1 MKLPKLK
8 APTGAKKGLLGKK
21 APATTDAT
29 STDTAPAAPKVTAP
43 KKPAGGALAKTA
55 NPDQKKLILAL
66 LALLALLGV
75 AWVAY
80 STFMGGDDTVVV
92 AETAPPVA
100 ETPTETSAP
109 EAIPEGDTQADA
121 TAMPETATPEVATTA
136 AAPEVAA
143 PEMANA
149 PMPEAPMQMPAA
161 DQSAPTTAPASVP
174 NTPVSE
180 TEFREL
186 SKPVRVELAPPS
198 ST

>member
-29 STDTAPAAPKVTAP
+29 STDAAPAAPKVTAP

-136 AAPEVAA
+136 AAPE
-143 PEMANA
+143 MANA

-161 DQSAPTTAPASVP
+161 DQPAPTIAPASVP

>member
-121 TAMPETATPEVATTA
+121 TAMPETATPEVA
-136 AAPEVAA
+136 A

-149 PMPEAPMQMPAA
+149 PMPEAPIQMPAA
-161 DQSAPTTAPASVP
+161 DQPAPTTAPASVP